1 VVRCKVDDSSLRF
14 ADGWTHITPQEI
26 ALPSQISRDELRLRM
41 TSGDCPIIVEA
52 LGAGYY
58 LDAHLPGAINIPTA
72 DVDTLAPALLPD
84 RHAQVVVYCTG
95 NGASSDAVARRLEE
109 LGYAA
114 VAVYRGGKE
123 DWVEHGL
130 PVERLDTATG

>member
-1 VVRCKVDDSSLRF
+1 
-14 ADGWTHITPQEI
+14 
-26 ALPSQISRDELRLRM
+26 LPSQISRDELRLRM
-41 TSGDCPIIVEA
+41 TSSDRPIIVEA

-58 LDAHLPGAINIPTA
+58 HDAHLPGAINIPPA
-72 DVDTLAPALLPD
+72 QVDTLAPALLPD
-84 RHAQVVVYCTG
+84 RQTQIVVYCTG

-109 LGYAA
+109 LGYTA

-130 PVERLDTATG
+130 PLERLDIDAG